1 MRGLF
6 NLGNTCYFNTAVQCL
21 AHIPALSRHL
31 FLNDYEGPCEITR
44 EYQKVAKQ
52 LFLSGKSDP
61 VDPRALL
68 AVFKTKFSA
77 FADGGQHDAQ
87 EVIVCLIDIF
97 EKSLGKEF
105 ITEIFNGEEIQE
117 TVFPGGV
124 SKRSEIFTTLILD
137 VNSETDLVTL
147 LKEREKHVGISDY
160 IDENGNKH
168 NVAAIGRRVIKWPKI
183 LCFTFSMY
191 SRKFPIEIP
200 TEIYDRKLFA
210 VVLHSGMMFGG
221 HYAIAVKRYGKWY
234 IKDDDTVSELNEP
247 PRKGPF
253 YMALYRP

>member
-1 MRGLF
+1 
-6 NLGNTCYFNTAVQCL
+6 
-21 AHIPALSRHL
+21 
-31 FLNDYEGPCEITR
+31 
-44 EYQKVAKQ
+44 VAKQ

>member
-1 MRGLF
+1 
-6 NLGNTCYFNTAVQCL
+6 
-21 AHIPALSRHL
+21 
-31 FLNDYEGPCEITR
+31 
-44 EYQKVAKQ
+44 VAKQ
-52 LFLSGKSDP
+52 LFLSGKSEP
-61 VDPRALL
+61 VDPRDLL
-68 AVFKTKFSA
+68 TVFKTKFSA

-87 EVIVCLIDIF
+87 EVIVCLIDVL
-97 EKSLGKEF
+97 EQSLGKDL
-105 ITEIFNGEEIQE
+105 ITDIFNGEEVQE
-117 TVFPGGV
+117 TVYPGGV
-124 SKRSEIFTTLILD
+124 SKRPEIFTTLILD

-147 LKEREKHVGISDY
+147 LKDREKHVGISDY
-160 IDENGNKH
+160 IDDTGKKH
-168 NVAAIGRRVIKWPKI
+168 NVAAIGRRVTKWPKI

-200 TEIYDRKLFA
+200 NEIHDRKLFA